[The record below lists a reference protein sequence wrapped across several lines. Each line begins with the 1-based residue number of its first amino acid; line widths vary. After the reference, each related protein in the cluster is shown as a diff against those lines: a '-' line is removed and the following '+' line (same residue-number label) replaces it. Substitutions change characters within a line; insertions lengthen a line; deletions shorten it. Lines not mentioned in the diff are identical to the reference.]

1 MKSNFLREVLDE
13 EILELDIDCQEAIRR
28 FRAQSEESY
37 EADKRGVNLF
47 FQCSP
52 KGKLY
57 VGYSSF
63 NYRQNLYIKS
73 RCLER
78 SKIYYVRGEVLP
90 ANHKTFVKI
99 YSVYSRLDIFWMIF
113 LTAVFIIFAA
123 CYIWFGDVLNDFL
136 IIKAC
141 LIAVILGGVPIG
153 AVAYTVKR
161 VLSNKNEILELMK
174 NEIKRR
180 VENVKRWDL

>member
-1 MKSNFLREVLDE
+1 
-13 EILELDIDCQEAIRR
+13 
-28 FRAQSEESY
+28 
-37 EADKRGVNLF
+37 
-47 FQCSP
+47 
-52 KGKLY
+52 
-57 VGYSSF
+57 
-63 NYRQNLYIKS
+63 
-73 RCLER
+73 
-78 SKIYYVRGEVLP
+78 
-90 ANHKTFVKI
+90 
-99 YSVYSRLDIFWMIF
+99 MIF
-113 LTAVFIIFAA
+113 LTAVFIIIAA